1 VLLQEVARQR
11 FLSRLHRSLE
21 RRRLVRLGV
30 PRQEPRRF
38 RFPDSLFLL
47 RAVQLVVVP
56 LREGE
61 ERLRSLVRS
70 RRRARRVG
78 CRSLRLRVVVRF
90 RLSPLRRVGFQVT
103 SGNEG

>member
-1 VLLQEVARQR
+1 VLRAVVRRR
-11 FLSRLHRSLE
+11 FPFRLHLSLE
-21 RRRLVRLGV
+21 RHRRVRPGV